1 MVITTTEHKPRGYI
15 VNGWKKRPKNKTDEK
30 WLEANKAQ
38 EILQCKSSHFRRHV
52 FVNSW
57 LLDTKWL
64 VLHKEAPTYQSLKR
78 VPPPV
83 LDVLKPI
90 CMQI

>member
-1 MVITTTEHKPRGYI
+1 MVITTTEHKPRRYI
-15 VNGWKKRPKNKTDEK
+15 VNGWKKGKNKTDNK
-30 WLEANKAQ
+30 RLEANKAQ
-38 EILQCKSSHFRRHV
+38 VILKSKSSHLCSTLV
-52 FVNSW
+52 EQDKIDN
-57 LLDTKWL
+57 KWL

-90 CMQI
+90 CMQM

>member
-1 MVITTTEHKPRGYI
+1 MVITTTEHNHVVI
-15 VNGWKKRPKNKTDEK
+15 LLMAEKKGKKNKTDEK

-57 LLDTKWL
+57 LLDTK
-64 VLHKEAPTYQSLKR
+64 
-78 VPPPV
+78 
-83 LDVLKPI
+83 
-90 CMQI
+90 